1 MENLLK
7 KMTDF
12 KHKAILYSTI
22 VILLVTMFTM
32 IAAPQLAKVD
42 YPKVIVPEKKGEF

>member
-1 MENLLK
+1 
-7 KMTDF
+7 MTDF

-32 IAAPQLAKVD
+32 IAACTTGKGGL
-42 YPKVIVPEKKGEF
+42 PKVIVPEKKGEFCLQPY

>member
-1 MENLLK
+1 
-7 KMTDF
+7 MTDF

-32 IAAPQLAKVD
+32 IAALHNWLKVD
-42 YPKVIVPEKKGEF
+42 YPK